1 MSSKQMH
8 GWKPEARRIE
18 WPAIV
23 LQIAAATVLSGAIA
37 YLATSGPKQSVAAET
52 APVVAALPHQ
62 IPAHP
67 IPAALPVVPV
77 KDEPVR
83 FTNPFDAT
91 EVFQFPAGTS
101 ESDAR
106 QAVAGV
112 LLQRA
117 RDRNDFASKAAH
129 AAPTPTRSHNV
140 GARLA
145 RTN

>member
-23 LQIAAATVLSGAIA
+23 LQIAAATVLSGVIA
-37 YLATSGPKQSVAAET
+37 YLATSPKQSVAAAT
-52 APVVAALPHQ
+52 APVVAALPHP
-62 IPAHP
+62 IPAHS
-67 IPAALPVVPV
+67 IPAAVPV
-77 KDEPVR
+77 TPVNDEPVR
-83 FTNPFDAT
+83 FTNPFDTT
-91 EVFQFPAGTS
+91 EVFQFPSGTS

-106 QAVAGV
+106 QAVADV

-117 RDRNDFASKAAH
+117 RDRKHVSSQAAH
-129 AAPTPTRSHNV
+129 AAPTRSHNV
-140 GARLA
+140 GATLA

>member
-37 YLATSGPKQSVAAET
+37 YLATSPKQSVAAAT
-52 APVVAALPHQ
+52 APVVTALPNP

-67 IPAALPVVPV
+67 IPAAVPV
-77 KDEPVR
+77 TPVNDEPVR
-83 FTNPFDAT
+83 FTNPFDTT
-91 EVFQFPAGTS
+91 EVFQFPFGTS

-106 QAVAGV
+106 QAVADV

-117 RDRNDFASKAAH
+117 RDRKHFSSRAAH
-129 AAPTPTRSHNV
+129 AAPTRSHNV
-140 GARLA
+140 GATLA